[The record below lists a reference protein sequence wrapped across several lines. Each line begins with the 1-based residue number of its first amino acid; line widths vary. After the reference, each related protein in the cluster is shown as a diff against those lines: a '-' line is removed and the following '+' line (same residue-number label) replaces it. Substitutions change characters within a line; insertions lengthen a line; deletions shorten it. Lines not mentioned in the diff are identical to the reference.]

1 MNNLKEKTIGKY
13 VYLVSSGINELSEG
27 AAVLYSNTV
36 LGFASF
42 VDNENKR
49 CVLHH
54 GDAALM
60 VNFDNLDAVIASTNP
75 NDGTQSIFE
84 FKTI

>member
-13 VYLVSSGINELSEG
+13 VYLISSGINELSEG
-27 AAVLYSNTV
+27 AAVLYSDTV

-49 CVLHH
+49 CVLHY
-54 GDAALM
+54 GDTALM
-60 VNFDNLDAVIASTNP
+60 VNFDNIDAVIASDNP
-75 NDGTQSIFE
+75 NDGTQTLGE